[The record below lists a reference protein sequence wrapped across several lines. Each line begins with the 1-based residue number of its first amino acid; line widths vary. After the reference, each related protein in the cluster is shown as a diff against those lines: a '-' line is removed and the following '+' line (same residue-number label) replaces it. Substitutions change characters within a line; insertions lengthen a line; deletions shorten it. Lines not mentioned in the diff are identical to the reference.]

1 MSSEFDSTRREL
13 LGSIGVFGSA
23 AIAAPAVSGSVS
35 ARNEQVEPQSSIPG
49 VTHVKSFDGGDICYA
64 AAGMCLLIPTPAGSV
79 AAKGCVAGSAG
90 CFAYETLDRLGWS
103 GCEFDLYSV
112 PFFMPQPYVIVPQCI
127 PNPTSLLIDL
137 IDEHRPSVPSPFA
150 QEVASTTEAESDLEE
165 TEWVV
170 SEEFADDYE
179 IETSS
184 GDVSVEAVGD

>member
-1 MSSEFDSTRREL
+1 MSGEFDSTRRIVL
-13 LGSIGVFGSA
+13 KNASIIGSA
-23 AIAAPAVSGSVS
+23 AIATPAVSGSVAAS
-35 ARNEQVEPQSSIPG
+35 DEQVEPQSSIPG
-49 VTHVKSFDGGDICYA
+49 VTHVKTFDGSDICYA

-137 IDEHRPSVPSPFA
+137 IDEHRPSFPSPFA
-150 QEVASTTEAESDLEE
+150 KDAVAKKEGTSNLDEN
-165 TEWVV
+165 EWIV
-170 SEEFADDYE
+170 SEEFADEYE
-179 IETSS
+179 IATSS
-184 GDVSVEAVGD
+184 ENVSVEAVGD

>member
-1 MSSEFDSTRREL
+1 M
-13 LGSIGVFGSA
+13 GIIGSA
-23 AIAAPAVSGSVS
+23 AVATPAVSGSVS
-35 ARNEQVEPQSSIPG
+35 ASDEQIEPQSSIPG
-49 VTHVKSFDGGDICYA
+49 VTHVKTFDGGDICYA

-112 PFFMPQPYVIVPQCI
+112 PFFMPQPYVVVPQCI
-127 PNPTSLLIDL
+127 PNPTSLLVDL

-150 QEVASTTEAESDLEE
+150 QEAAAERDTSSDLDEN
-165 TEWVV
+165 EWIL
-170 SEEFADDYE
+170 SEEFVDEYD

-184 GDVSVEAVGD
+184 ANVSVDTVGD